1 MPAKVQTMAY
11 YGDVPWHGLGKE
23 VPKSVTAEEMIR
35 AAGLDWSVQFR
46 PARGAMKIN
55 RKGEFSRY
63 EVVRLPR
70 ETAQKRE
77 VPHETGQSY
86 LPVLAL
92 PRKNAQETEVLLGV
106 VSRRYTPLQNVEAF
120 EFFNPIVGDRQA
132 YFETAG
138 ALGEG
143 ERIWVMARMPKA
155 MEIVPGDE
163 CLKYL
168 LLSNTHSG
176 DGSVVVKFTSV
187 RVICNNTLMM
197 AMEDGQKAY
206 RVRHS
211 KQMHFKLDE
220 LADFLAITQE
230 VFLKA
235 EECFRLLARIQM
247 KGDRLDQYLE
257 AVFPRSE
264 AQKKKQERPQRWG
277 CLRQAFDGQPDLQLP
292 GVQGTLWAAYNAI
305 TRFEDYKQPQQ
316 EEQPD
321 QRLERVWFG
330 GGADIKLRALVKA
343 KELAAKWPS

>member
-1 MPAKVQTMAY
+1 MSANVQTMAY
-11 YGDVPWHGLGKE
+11 YGDEPWHGLGTE

-35 AAGLDWSVQFR
+35 AAGLDWSVDLR
-46 PARGAMKIN
+46 PARGARKIN

-70 ETAQKRE
+70 EATQKAE
-77 VPHETGQSY
+77 VPHETRQSD
-86 LPVLAL
+86 LAGFAQS
-92 PRKNAQETEVLLGV
+92 KANAQESEVLLGV
-106 VSRRYTPLQNVEAF
+106 VSRRYKPLQNVEAF
-120 EFFNPIVGDRQA
+120 EFFNPIVGDKKA

-143 ERIWVMARMPKA
+143 ERIWVMARMPET
-155 MEIVPGDE
+155 MQIVPGDE

-176 DGSVVVKFTSV
+176 DGSVIVKFTSV
-187 RVICNNTLMM
+187 RVVCNNTLMM

-211 KQMHFKLDE
+211 KQMHFKLEE

-230 VFLKA
+230 VFSKA
-235 EECFRLLARIQM
+235 KECFQMLARVQM
-247 KGDRLDQYLE
+247 KGNRLDQYLE

-264 AQKKKQERPQRWG
+264 AQKKKGESPQRWG
-277 CLRQAFDGQPDLQLP
+277 FLRQVFDGQPDLQLP

-305 TRFEDYKQPQQ
+305 TRYEDYKQPQQ
-316 EEQPD
+316 KEQPD

-330 GGADIKLRALVKA
+330 GGAEIKLRALVEA
-343 KELAAKWPS
+343 EELAAKWPN